1 MSKKI
6 FLILVLAALGLNASL
21 AQTHETSYG
30 FASISGRITNGASGD
45 PLEFASI
52 VLSPSKL
59 YSVADANGQYRI
71 EKIPAGKTSIKV
83 EFFGTLANFRGIM

>member
-6 FLILVLAALGLNASL
+6 FLSLVLAALGLIAAL
-21 AQTHETSYG
+21 AQTHETGNG

-71 EKIPAGKTSIKV
+71 EKIPAGKAEGRAS
-83 EFFGTLANFRGIM
+83 F